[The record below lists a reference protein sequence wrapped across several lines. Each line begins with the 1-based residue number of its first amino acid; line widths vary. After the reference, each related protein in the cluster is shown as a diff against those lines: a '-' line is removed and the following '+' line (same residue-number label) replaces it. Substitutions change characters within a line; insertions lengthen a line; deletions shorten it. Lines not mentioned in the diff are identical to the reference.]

1 MIETPD
7 SQVPETPKRR
17 LSMWLILP
25 AIYTVPAVFSAVLIH
40 SRYLQ
45 LGRESVLWRWLL
57 DFSLGWYIW
66 AALTPLVVWLGRKL
80 RIERTAWVWSLS
92 LHFFIALILAIFQ
105 ISLAVVFSILVYAEP
120 LTWEYIIGQI
130 VPTIFSRLLTQIL
143 VYFVIL
149 GISYA
154 IEYQRQSSER
164 AVRATRLEGELSK
177 ARLDA
182 LQQQLQPHFLFN
194 TLNSISVLMQKGE
207 ITVANSVLNDL
218 SDLLRQ
224 VLRKENVQVVT
235 LAEELEFVRRYAAI
249 EQVRYGDRLQVEFD
263 VPNDLLTIAV
273 PSFILQLL
281 VENAIRHGVTKKAD
295 SGKVGVHARC
305 VDSRLRLTVID
316 DGVGIDSAAFS
327 EGVGISNARSRL
339 QYLYGESHKFEI
351 RNNENTG
358 VAAMLEIPVESKLHT
373 KQSHL
378 G

>member
-1 MIETPD
+1 MIESTNVQPD
-7 SQVPETPKRR
+7 QSRKSRFTT
-17 LSMWLILP
+17 LLIILV
-25 AIYTVPAVFSAVLIH
+25 IFTIPAVISALLIH

-45 LGRESVLWRWLL
+45 LGRETVLWKWLV
-57 DFSLGWYIW
+57 DFALGWYIW
-66 AALTPLVVWLGRKL
+66 AALTPMVIWLGHKI
-80 RIERTAWVWSLS
+80 RIERTAWAKSLS
-92 LHFFIALILAIFQ
+92 LHFLIALVLSIFQ
-105 ISLAVVFSILVYAEP
+105 ISLAVIFSILVYSEP
-120 LTWEYIIGQI
+120 MTVDYIISQL
-130 VPTIFSRLLTQIL
+130 VPTVFGRLLSQMI

-154 IEYQRQSSER
+154 IEYQKQSSER

-224 VLRKENVQVVT
+224 VLRKENIQLVT

-249 EQVRYGDRLQVEFD
+249 EQVRYGDRLRVQFD
-263 VPNDLLTIAV
+263 VPDTLLNTVV

-281 VENAIRHGVTKKAD
+281 VENAIRHGVAKKAD
-295 SGKVGVHARC
+295 AGKVDVKARI
-305 VDSRLRLTVID
+305 VDSRLRLTVVD
-316 DGVGIDSAAFS
+316 DGVGIESSAFN

-339 QYLYGESHKFEI
+339 QYLYGEAHTFQI
-351 RNNENTG
+351 RNNETAG
-358 VAAMLEIPVESKLHT
+358 VTALLEIPVTEEGRSK
-373 KQSHL
+373 
-378 G
+378 